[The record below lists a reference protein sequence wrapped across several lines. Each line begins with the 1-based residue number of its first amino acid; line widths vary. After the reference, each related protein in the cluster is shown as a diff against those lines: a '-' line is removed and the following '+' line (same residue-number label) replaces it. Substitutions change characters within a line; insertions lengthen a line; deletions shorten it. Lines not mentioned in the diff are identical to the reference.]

1 MKKLCNTIQNNS
13 VFRLVAPFIPEC
25 RCITSTAADYA
36 RHLLAAVRGP
46 VRVLDLG
53 CGAGES
59 IKFFNRLNPQCLWQ
73 GVEVEASPELRAAK
87 AGSRSITFFDGIRLP
102 WQDDFFDLVYCQQ
115 VLEHVRWPD
124 ALLAD
129 VFRVLKPGGALAG
142 SVSYLEPC
150 HSLSVFNFTPYGLST
165 VLKDAGFAGLEM
177 RAGVDAFSL
186 IFRQM
191 FNAKHRV
198 GSLLLTFSPLNAFIN
213 LAGAL
218 FGLSHK
224 ERNFLKLQFAGHIC
238 FAAKKC
244 K

>member
-1 MKKLCNTIQNNS
+1 MKKLRTIIQRNS
-13 VFRLVAPFIPEC
+13 VFQLVAPFIPEC
-25 RCITSTAADYA
+25 KCGTSTAADYA
-36 RHLLAAVRGP
+36 RQLLADIRGP

-53 CGAGES
+53 CGAGRSME
-59 IKFFNRLNPQCLWQ
+59 FFSSLNPQCQWQ

-87 AGSRSITFFDGIRLP
+87 AGSRPITFFDGISLP
-102 WQDDFFDLVYCQQ
+102 WEDDFFDLVYCQQ
-115 VLEHVRWPD
+115 VLEHARRPE

-150 HSLSVFNFTPYGLST
+150 HSLSLFNFTPHGLAT
-165 VLKDAGFAGLEM
+165 VLRDAGFAELEM

-186 IFRQM
+186 MFRQM
-191 FNAKHRV
+191 FNAERRV
-198 GSLLLTFSPLNAFIN
+198 SSLLLAFSPLHAFISCI
-213 LAGAL
+213 GAL
-218 FGLSHK
+218 FGLSYK

-238 FAAKKC
+238 FAAKK